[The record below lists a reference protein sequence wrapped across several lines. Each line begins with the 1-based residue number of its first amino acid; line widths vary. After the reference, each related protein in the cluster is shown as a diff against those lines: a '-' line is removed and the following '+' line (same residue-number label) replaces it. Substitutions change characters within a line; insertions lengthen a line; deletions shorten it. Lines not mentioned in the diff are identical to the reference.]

1 MKELMETLASV
12 RPSDKQKR
20 WLDVGYYAFVHF
32 GVNTFTDR
40 EWGLGNEDP
49 SIFNPEKLD
58 CDQWVEAIKSAGM
71 KAMVLTAKHHDG
83 FCLWPSKY
91 TEHSIKNS
99 PYKNGKGDIV
109 REASEACRKGGIKFG
124 IYLSPW
130 DRNSLYYGT
139 PEYNDY
145 YCNQLTELLTNYG
158 EVFHVWFD
166 GACGEGPNGKKQVY
180 DFDRFFD
187 VVHKCQPKASII
199 CNGGPDIRWVG
210 NEAGLARHAEWSVLP
225 HELLFRAEKQTPPMP
240 LYGDLRHIKST
251 DEDLGNL
258 ETILYSEGL
267 SYAPAEVDMSIRPG
281 WFWHKEEEPHSLER
295 LLQSYINSVGG
306 NGGLNLNVPPTT
318 DGLFDERDVK
328 RLAEFGELL
337 RKEFGKNL
345 AVNAKTTVLE
355 EHENGQSIIEVDLGN
370 TEHIKYVVLAE
381 DIDQGQRVASFRITA
396 PGMEHSKDCLFAGTC
411 IGHKRICPV
420 NFTGD
425 RFIISITSSRLN
437 ARLLPV
443 EVY

>member
-1 MKELMETLASV
+1 MKDLMKTLASV
-12 RPSDKQKR
+12 KPSDKQKR
-20 WLDVGYYAFVHF
+20 WLDVGFYAFVHF

-49 SIFNPEKLD
+49 KIFNPEKLD

-71 KAMVLTAKHHDG
+71 KAMVLTCKHHDG

-91 TEHSIKNS
+91 TEHSLKNS
-99 PYKNGKGDIV
+99 PYKNGMGDIV
-109 REASEACRKGGIKFG
+109 KEASEACRKGGIKFG
-124 IYLSPW
+124 VYLSPW
-130 DRNSLYYGT
+130 DRNSQYYGT

-187 VVHKCQPKASII
+187 VVHKYQPKASII
-199 CNGGPDIRWVG
+199 CGGGPDIRWVG
-210 NEAGLARHAEWSVLP
+210 NEAGVARHSEWSVLP

-240 LYGDLRHIKST
+240 LYGDLHYINST

-267 SYAPAEVDMSIRPG
+267 SYAPAEVDMSIRNG
-281 WFWHKEEEPHSLER
+281 WFWHKNEEPHSLER
-295 LLQSYINSVGG
+295 LLRTYINSVGG
-306 NGGLNLNVPPTT
+306 NAGFNLNVPPTT
-318 DGLFDERDVK
+318 DGLIDEKDVK

-337 RKEFGKNL
+337 RSEFGKNL
-345 AVNAKTTVLE
+345 AVNAKTTISE
-355 EHENGQSIIEVDLGN
+355 EHENGQSVIELDLGK
-370 TEHIKYVVLAE
+370 TEKIKYVVLAE
-381 DIDQGQRVASFRITA
+381 DLDNGQRVASFRINA
-396 PGMEHSKDCLFAGTC
+396 PGTEHTKECLFVGTC
-411 IGHKRICPV
+411 IGHKKICPI
-420 NFTGD
+420 NYEGD
-425 RFIISITSSRLN
+425 KIMIHITSSRLN
-437 ARLLPV
+437 AKLMPI
-443 EVY
+443 EIY